1 MRYAVLLR
9 GVNVGGRN
17 KIAMADLRRILTE
30 LGYADVQTHL
40 QSGNGVLSCELPPA
54 TLASEVRTAL
64 DAQLG
69 LRCAVLIRTGAD
81 LAEVVA
87 GNPLGREPDNPSH
100 YFVAFLSAAPDP
112 GAAARLQDQD
122 FGPDRAWIA
131 GSHGYMWCPNGMAE
145 TKLTYALL
153 EKRLGVVATAR
164 NWNTVRKLAELTA
177 M

>member
-17 KIAMADLRRILTE
+17 KVAMTDLRRILAE

-40 QSGNGVLSCELPPA
+40 QSGNAVLSGEPPA
-54 TLASEVRTAL
+54 TALASDIGAAL

-100 YFVAFLSAAPDP
+100 YFVAFLSAAPD
-112 GAAARLQDQD
+112 AAAVTRLQDQD
-122 FGPDRAWIA
+122 FGPDRAWIQ
-131 GSHGYMWCPNGMAE
+131 GCHGYMWCPNGMAN

-177 M
+177 E